1 MIDDCQS
8 GSEWPTSYD
17 KSSGQ
22 AGCGLFAI
30 AFATALL
37 NGLHPG
43 AYYFDQ
49 SLMRSHLLN
58 WFERGEMELFPII
71 KRGGSRRLKE

>member
-1 MIDDCQS
+1 MQS
-8 GSEWPTSYD
+8 GRAD
-17 KSSGQ
+17 
-22 AGCGLFAI
+22 CGLFAI

-43 AYYFDQ
+43 GYYFDQ

-58 WFERGEMELFPII
+58 CFERGEIPII
-71 KRGGSRRLKE
+71 RERRVKKKIKRIEEYTAVDECR

>member
-1 MIDDCQS
+1 MQS
-8 GSEWPTSYD
+8 GEAD
-17 KSSGQ
+17 
-22 AGCGLFAI
+22 CGLFAI
-30 AFATALL
+30 AFVNALW

-58 WFERGEMELFPII
+58 CFERGEMFNY
-71 KRGGSRRLKE
+71 KREAVQEQDHKGRRIQCILQL